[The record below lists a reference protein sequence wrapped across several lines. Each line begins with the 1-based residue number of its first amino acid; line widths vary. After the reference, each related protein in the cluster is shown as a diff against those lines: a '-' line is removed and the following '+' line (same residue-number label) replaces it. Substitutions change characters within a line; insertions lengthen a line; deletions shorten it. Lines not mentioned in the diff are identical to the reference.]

1 MTNTLDSHPFQ
12 NVFKRYKPLEVVP
25 LHSRQQVDIPFAMP
39 WRMNLLET
47 SQTLPSTY
55 FLVENDQIL
64 VYDDNPALDI
74 LISQTHTLKNPNQLL
89 SNGRVDS
96 PYKINAIKVGFI
108 GDEEV
113 LVSVA
118 ENGNVC
124 VWRTSDLEAPPI
136 LLRNDDSTWGI
147 AIHAKQKLIAVCANN
162 HEVTIFNMSV
172 HPSMK
177 QDDTKSILGS
187 EAECRLIGHGH
198 NIPNIDFSDCG
209 RFVVSCS
216 IDRSCRVWDLKK
228 KKVVCQRNFADLGRY
243 SDNWGWSVKFLSRS
257 SVKPLFCDHEQL
269 RQAMKGRP
277 SYGKPTLGLS
287 YFGIQHTAG
296 APLFLVDSDSLDF
309 DIGGFD
315 LDGAD
320 DGYDDYEDMD
330 DDGLDWEN
338 ENLAIQGED
347 YLDGVTPQDESE
359 ASDQSD
365 SSRGSRSDSNGDSS
379 IVENE
384 IANGDNDEDHDND
397 EILVESSPASLHRSI
412 RSSQSSGQSSP
423 QDHSRYGVQLAQEY
437 LWRQEQEGNDRLPR
451 VMSARAAAALRE
463 RQSPVR
469 RDSRPQESPESTS
482 EIESQRAREIARNA
496 STNTFFARTS
506 LDNDENTMQLL
517 LPEPTH
523 TPSESPFS
531 RRLTTSA
538 QMLEVA
544 QGGWSDD
551 EDDNIMGEETDN
563 TTNEDEK
570 EEPVTD
576 VYQDAIPRPFTSHNV
591 QLDRSERIVELECIC
606 NPLKR
611 PGVECMC
618 PAGNDFPDQLVVLT
632 TGKNIYLMDPKQ
644 RMLKLAVDKNILSD
658 IDLRTDRMLCMMD
671 RLNLVEW
678 IPELELLIVAS
689 QKGMVAL
696 VRVLRVDLGDDEE
709 EYVFNRE
716 AYLPHSHQRSSPL
729 YGLTVK
735 KHETY
740 NAKHGACAPRHEVFW
755 HLYLMYYDG
764 GVLSYKI
771 ARNQHTQPRRLAAIW
786 V

>member
-1 MTNTLDSHPFQ
+1 
-12 NVFKRYKPLEVVP
+12 
-25 LHSRQQVDIPFAMP
+25 
-39 WRMNLLET
+39 
-47 SQTLPSTY
+47 
-55 FLVENDQIL
+55 
-64 VYDDNPALDI
+64 
-74 LISQTHTLKNPNQLL
+74 
-89 SNGRVDS
+89 
-96 PYKINAIKVGFI
+96 
-108 GDEEV
+108 
-113 LVSVA
+113 
-118 ENGNVC
+118 
-124 VWRTSDLEAPPI
+124 
-136 LLRNDDSTWGI
+136 
-147 AIHAKQKLIAVCANN
+147 
-162 HEVTIFNMSV
+162 
-172 HPSMK
+172 
-177 QDDTKSILGS
+177 
-187 EAECRLIGHGH
+187 
-198 NIPNIDFSDCG
+198 
-209 RFVVSCS
+209 
-216 IDRSCRVWDLKK
+216 
-228 KKVVCQRNFADLGRY
+228 
-243 SDNWGWSVKFLSRS
+243 
-257 SVKPLFCDHEQL
+257 
-269 RQAMKGRP
+269 MKGRP

-315 LDGAD
+315 LDDAD
-320 DGYDDYEDMD
+320 DGYDDYEDID

-365 SSRGSRSDSNGDSS
+365 SSRGTESDSDGGSSIAEVGVTNGDEDEV
-379 IVENE
+379 VE
-384 IANGDNDEDHDND
+384 
-397 EILVESSPASLHRSI
+397 ESSPASLHRSI
-412 RSSQSSGQSSP
+412 RSSQSSGSP

-437 LWRQEQEGNDRLPR
+437 LWRQEQEGNDRTLR
-451 VMSARAAAALRE
+451 VMSAREAAALRE
-463 RQSPVR
+463 SPSSVR
-469 RDSRPQESPESTS
+469 PPQESSESAS
-482 EIESQRAREIARNA
+482 EGEAQRTREISRNA
-496 STNTFFARTS
+496 RANAFFARAS
-506 LDNDENTMQLL
+506 LDEDENAMELL

-523 TPSESPFS
+523 TPSENPYSI
-531 RRLTTSA
+531 RLVTAA
-538 QMLEVA
+538 QMLEVS

-551 EDDNIMGEETDN
+551 DDNIMGEDTDN
-563 TTNEDEK
+563 TTNEDTEQ

-576 VYQDAIPRPFTSHNV
+576 VYQDAIPRPFTSRNV

-658 IDLRTDRMLCMMD
+658 IDLRTDRVLCMMD

-696 VRVLRVDLGDDEE
+696 VRVLRIDLGDDEE

-740 NAKHGACAPRHEVFW
+740 IAKHGACASRHEVFW

-764 GVLSYKI
+764 GILSYKI